1 MTSHRQSSDT
11 DPLTSRE
18 ALPTAPRAPSG
29 HPRTVRARGDDP
41 SISTHVL
48 RVWTV
53 ACRNVRSSL
62 MDLSRSVK
70 QKCAA
75 MPDVDAIVA
84 ALDHAV
90 EEINTG
96 LKDFTEAF
104 TDALKAIADAHEH
117 DERIPL
123 IGEAR
128 ALLGDGV
135 EGLTAEDLLKAMD
148 NNGFVDMDLTG
159 MLKRALLDMDRQLA
173 QMEH

>member
-1 MTSHRQSSDT
+1 MTSPRQHPEANPSA
-11 DPLTSRE
+11 PRE
-18 ALPTAPRAPSG
+18 ALATAPRAG
-29 HPRTVRARGDDP
+29 GLMPRTARARGDDP
-41 SISTHVL
+41 SISTGVL
-48 RVWTV
+48 RVWTM
-53 ACRNVRSSL
+53 ACRNARTSL

-75 MPDVDAIVA
+75 MSDVDAIVA

-96 LKDFTEAF
+96 LKDFTEAL

-135 EGLTAEDLLKAMD
+135 EGLTDEDLLKAMD

-159 MLKRALLDMDRQLA
+159 MLKRALLDMERQLA